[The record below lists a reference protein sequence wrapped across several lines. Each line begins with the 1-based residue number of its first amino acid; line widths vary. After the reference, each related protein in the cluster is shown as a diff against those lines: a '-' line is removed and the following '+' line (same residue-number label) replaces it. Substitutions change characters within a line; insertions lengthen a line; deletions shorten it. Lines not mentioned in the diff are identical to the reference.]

1 MISKDTIIINWLV
14 CHMLCN
20 TFTLFS
26 INNSTSRQAAS
37 QQVSIIDIVYL
48 LWTIVPNELILVI
61 LHMLQWI
68 NIVDNVT
75 NTIQKPVV
83 WTRVFIY
90 QFGRHHGGCAVYTT
104 SKSLYG
110 SEICRHAQRCS
121 SSAEFRRRFGRAPS
135 TPVTIRNN
143 FKKYRDKGTSQNLC
157 KQRSGRPRTA
167 RSLRNIG
174 AVRRALNCN
183 PDMTAR
189 RNTLPNLSKSSFNTI
204 TKYELKWHPDGVGNI
219 INNVYSL
226 KHMARMSSLGTIVLN
241 K

>member
-1 MISKDTIIINWLV
+1 M
-14 CHMLCN
+14 
-20 TFTLFS
+20 
-26 INNSTSRQAAS
+26 
-37 QQVSIIDIVYL
+37 
-48 LWTIVPNELILVI
+48 

-110 SEICRHAQRCS
+110 SEICRH
-121 SSAEFRRRFGRAPS
+121 SAVQVQQEFRRRFGRAPP

-143 FKKYRDKGTSQNLC
+143 FKKYRDEGTSQNLC

-174 AVRRALNCN
+174 AVRRALNRN

-189 RNTLPNLSKSSFNTI
+189 RNTSPNLSKSSFNRI
-204 TKYELKWHPDGVGNI
+204 TKYDLSDNGPLLFTEACEAWQGWVH
-219 INNVYSL
+219 
-226 KHMARMSSLGTIVLN
+226 
-241 K
+241 